1 MIKLIFWIVIALILL
16 DYLQD
21 VLLIFLNNK
30 ASKQPIPTLLE
41 GLYDKEKYNK
51 QQAYAR
57 VNRKLSLVSGTIFTL
72 FSLFMFAG
80 GGIAMLDRAATNISS
95 VPLLTS
101 LLFLLFYSI
110 ISRLIDLPISI
121 YKVFGIEQSF
131 GFNKVTPRLFV
142 MDKIKGFLLSMV
154 MNGVIFTL
162 VILIYQALP
171 DYFWLLAWGVM
182 MLISLCINFFY
193 SEWIVP
199 LFNKQTPLPE
209 GELRTAIESF
219 AQKANFPISGIY
231 VIDGSKRSTKANA
244 YFTGFGRKKRI
255 VLYDTLIDMLSTEE
269 IVAVLAHEAGHNHYK
284 HTIKNMTVSML
295 TSLLMFYLLGLCL
308 HYDEVAQAAGCTQ
321 ASFHVNLT
329 IFGVLYTPIS
339 IILGILGN
347 IQSRHHEY
355 QADNYVWKN
364 GYAPYLISGLKKLAA
379 QSLSNLTPHPLC
391 VFMRY
396 SHPTLYQRIVAVS

>member
-1 MIKLIFWIVIALILL
+1 MIKLIFFLVIALILF
-16 DYLQD
+16 DYFQD

-30 ASKQPIPTLLE
+30 ASRQPIPPLLE
-41 GLYDKEKYNK
+41 GLYDNEKYNK

-57 VNRKLSLVSGTIFTL
+57 VNRKLSIVSGTIFTI
-72 FSLFMFAG
+72 FSLVMFAG
-80 GGIAMLDRAATNISS
+80 GGIAMLDRAATQLSS
-95 VPLLTS
+95 VPLVVS
-101 LLFLLFYSI
+101 LLFLLFYSL
-110 ISRLIDLPISI
+110 ISSLIDLPLRI
-121 YKVFGIEQSF
+121 YKVFGIEQRF

-142 MDKIKGFLLSMV
+142 TDKIKSLLLSIG
-154 MNGVIFTL
+154 MNGVIFTV

-182 MLISLCINFFY
+182 MLISLFINFFY

-199 LFNKQTPLPE
+199 IFNKQTPLPE
-209 GELRTAIESF
+209 GDLRTAIEQF
-219 AQKANFPISGIY
+219 AQKADFPISGIY

-255 VLYDTLIDMLSTEE
+255 VLYDTLIDMLSTDE

-308 HYDEVAQAAGCTQ
+308 HYDAVAQAAGCPQ
-321 ASFHVNLT
+321 ASFYVNFT

-339 IILGILGN
+339 LLLGIFGN

-355 QADNYVWKN
+355 QADNYVWKH
-364 GYAPYLISGLKKLAA
+364 GYAPHLVSGLKKLAA
-379 QSLSNLTPHPLC
+379 QSLSNLTPHPFC

-396 SHPTLYQRIVAVS
+396 SHPTLYQRILALS

>member
-1 MIKLIFWIVIALILL
+1 MIKLIFWLVIALILF
-16 DYLQD
+16 DFLQD
-21 VLLIFLNNK
+21 ILLIILNNK

-41 GLYDKEKYNK
+41 GLYDNEKYNK

-57 VNRKLSLVSGTIFTL
+57 VNRKLSLVSGAIFTL

-80 GGIAMLDRAATNISS
+80 GGIAMLDRAATHISS

-101 LLFLLFYSI
+101 LLFLLFYSL
-110 ISRLIDLPISI
+110 ISRVIDLPFSI

-131 GFNKVTPRLFV
+131 GFNKVTPSLFV
-142 MDKIKGFLLSMV
+142 MDKIKGLLLSIV

-199 LFNKQTPLPE
+199 IFNKQTPLPE
-209 GELRTAIESF
+209 GELRTAIELF

-244 YFTGFGRKKRI
+244 YFTGFGKKKRI

-284 HTIKNMTVSML
+284 HTLKNMPASVF

-308 HYDEVAQAAGCTQ
+308 HYDAVAQAAGCAH
-321 ASFHVNLT
+321 ASFHVNFT

-339 IILGILGN
+339 LILGVFGN

-355 QADNYVWKN
+355 QADNYVWKH

-396 SHPTLYQRIVAVS
+396 SHPTLYQRILAVS